1 MRESKRARRDKLR
14 RLLQRYDAQLPPF
27 DAEPLDKP
35 QLIETNRNDIL
46 PGIRRGEFVLINR
59 TLLRQLI
66 DALEV
71 V

>member
-1 MRESKRARRDKLR
+1 MPESKRARRDKLR
-14 RLLQRYDAQLPPF
+14 RLLQRYHAQLPPF
-27 DAEPLDKP
+27 EAKPLDKP
-35 QLIETNRNDIL
+35 QLIETERKDIL

-71 V
+71 T